1 MVISEKGLC
10 AAMNAAFK
18 KKNTGY
24 KVAAR
29 LSEKG
34 VEEIVLSAPGW
45 TAIITRE
52 NAPRKVLALI
62 VEHMGDLPKEGE
74 AFQVQDKKAQAEIL
88 SMAVPE
94 QGTPVAGATVKR
106 TQLNYNGYQI
116 WQRTDDRSVYMMPS
130 QHEGM
135 LDSYNRQVCLTEKG
149 MFCAK
154 GVASQLY
161 VQPLKAQQNELLALH
176 HLAKLQWV

>member
-10 AAMNAAFK
+10 AAMNVAFK
-18 KKNTGY
+18 KKSVGY
-24 KVAAR
+24 KVAVQR
-29 LSEKG
+29 SEKG

-52 NAPRKVLALI
+52 NAPQKVLALI

-88 SMAVPE
+88 SMAVPDE
-94 QGTPVAGATVKR
+94 GDAVVSVTVKR

-116 WQRTDDRSVYMMPS
+116 WQRTNDQKVFMMPA
-130 QHEGM
+130 QREDM
-135 LDSYNRQVCLTEKG
+135 LDSYNRQVCMTEKG

-154 GVASQLY
+154 GVASRLY
-161 VQPLKAQQNELLALH
+161 IQPLQVAQNEMPALH

>member
-10 AAMNAAFK
+10 AAMSAAFK

-29 LSEKG
+29 LSDKG

-45 TAIITRE
+45 TAIVTRE
-52 NAPRKVLALI
+52 NAPRKALALI
-62 VEHMGDLPKEGE
+62 VEHMGDLPQTGQ

-94 QGTPVAGATVKR
+94 TGDTAESITVKR

-116 WQRTDDRSVYMMPS
+116 WQRTNDQKVFMMPA
-130 QHEGM
+130 QHEDL
-135 LDSYNRQVCLTEKG
+135 LDSYNRQVCMTEKG
-149 MFCAK
+149 VFCAQ
-154 GVASQLY
+154 GVASRLY
-161 VQPLKAQQNELLALH
+161 IQPLQVAQNEIPALH
-176 HLAKLQWV
+176 HMAKLQWV